1 MGSFPITLW
10 PGRGCSS
17 LPLSVPQ
24 LSRPE
29 PPLFASLAGAG
40 SRCQADPGGP
50 ASPRIHG
57 RCHSP
62 ASMSCRLLLQQGQYK
77 KPPPGARHS
86 PVTQHTSPW
95 TSPKRTGNFP
105 GSSKA
110 SQPESADSTHLPS
123 AKGATRLLP
132 TPGRAVGSCSPPP
145 SGHPL
150 PGRGAPAPQRE
161 ARRASPAA
169 RSALIDAVCSC
180 PMQTKPE
187 IIQHSWVPRDIG

>member
-40 SRCQADPGGP
+40 SRCQAEPGGP

-95 TSPKRTGNFP
+95 TSPKQATFP
-105 GSSKA
+105 AHPKPPNQRA
-110 SQPESADSTHLPS
+110 LTAPTCHLQ
-123 AKGATRLLP
+123 KGRR
-132 TPGRAVGSCSPPP
+132 GCSPLQAGLWGPAPPP